1 MNWIWGLLAAIIG
14 LIVKEFIKIMA
25 LIIEDG
31 SVVPNAN
38 SFVTVADARIAASE
52 YGLALPADEADA
64 EAALITGG
72 MWIKQQ
78 ESELQGARI
87 DAAQTLSYPRTP
99 VYLYTFLQASNF
111 IPQELIDSQ
120 VIAAVEQGGITGS
133 ILTPL
138 ARENIKKENLQG
150 TGDIEYFS
158 GGSASS
164 ISANMSTAFTVL
176 QPLTKSALSSSGGG
190 LCLQRGC

>member
-1 MNWIWGLLAAIIG
+1 
-14 LIVKEFIKIMA
+14 MA

-38 SFVTVADARIAASE
+38 SFVTVADARTRAAI
-52 YGLALPADEADA
+52 YGLTLPVLDADA
-64 EAALITGG
+64 ESALITGA

-78 ESELQGARI
+78 ESQLQGARI

-99 VYLYTFLQASNF
+99 VYLYTFLQASDF

-120 VIAAVEQGGITGS
+120 VIAAVEQGSITGS

-138 ARENIKKENLQG
+138 VRENIKKENLQG
-150 TGDIEYFS
+150 TGDIEYFN

-164 ISANMSTAFTVL
+164 ISANISTAFTIL
-176 QPLTKSALSSSGGG
+176 EPLTKSALSSSGGG